1 LKFLKFVQNKH
12 SKFLIT
18 SKKL

>member
-1 LKFLKFVQNKH
+1 LKFLKFVQKKH